1 MSRFMRL
8 LIFFDLPVT
17 TKKERAIATQFRNFL
32 IKDGFYMV
40 QFSVYS
46 RICNTMESA
55 QLHETRIKNQ
65 VPNNGS
71 VRSMIVTEK
80 QYASMNILV
89 GKPKP
94 KEKNVSIMQM
104 SFF

>member
-1 MSRFMRL
+1 MRL

-17 TKKERAIATQFRNFL
+17 TKKERTIATQFRNYL

-55 QLHETRIKNQ
+55 QLHETRIKKQ
-65 VPNNGS
+65 VPDNGS

-89 GKPKP
+89 GVPKP
-94 KEKNVSIMQM
+94 KEKNVSVMQM